1 MPLQVYQK
9 FFLLMFSLFYKFI
22 LGQLSLSLN
31 LSISFFVIGLNKTQN
46 TTIAR
51 VKSINVS
58 IFLV

>member
-1 MPLQVYQK
+1 
-9 FFLLMFSLFYKFI
+9 MFSLFYKFI

-46 TTIAR
+46 TTIAKD
-51 VKSINVS
+51 KSINVS